1 MNAEQQNSW
10 QPLLNAGLVSGS
22 PPPSTRPV
30 SPWYVRLMLGGAGWL
45 AALFLLAFVASG
57 LGWLVESDWT
67 TIATGLMMIG
77 VAWLLLKRM
86 SANDFAVQFALAISF
101 AGQALVT
108 FGLYGLL
115 GQDGPGAFFW
125 LLIAL
130 LQAALAALMPNPIH
144 RLWSSFATGVSLY
157 MALQTT
163 PIAFASSA
171 LILAAAAKFWSCEFR
186 WPRKCS
192 IIRPI
197 AYGLVLALVALEL
210 ASAALL
216 SFTGV
221 SPLESRQ
228 TLTAPWL
235 GQLLTGAV
243 LLWVVWRQ
251 LRRLEVTIP
260 GKMANSALIAT
271 AAIILISL
279 QAPGIATGLCIVLL
293 GFGQG
298 NRILTGIGICAL
310 LLYAGSYYYNL
321 DVSLLV
327 KSQVLAATGAAML
340 LLRWLMLR
348 WLWPAGETGNA

>member
-1 MNAEQQNSW
+1 MNAQRENSW
-10 QPLLNAGLVSGS
+10 QSLLNAGLVSGS

-45 AALFLLAFVASG
+45 GALFLLAFVASG
-57 LGWLVESDWT
+57 LSWLVESDWT

-77 VAWLLLKRM
+77 IAWLLLKRM

-115 GQDGPGAFFW
+115 GQDRPGAIFW

-186 WPRKCS
+186 WPSKCS

-197 AYGLVLALVALEL
+197 AYGLVLALIALEL
-210 ASAALL
+210 SSAAFR

-221 SPLESRQ
+221 SPIESPH
-228 TLTAPWL
+228 TLAAPWL

-251 LRRLEVTIP
+251 LRQFEVTIP
-260 GKMANSALIAT
+260 GKAANSALIAT
-271 AAIILISL
+271 AAIIMISL
-279 QAPGIATGLCIVLL
+279 QAPGIATCLCIVLL
-293 GFGQG
+293 GYGQG

-327 KSQVLAATGAAML
+327 KSQVLAATGAALL
-340 LLRWLMLR
+340 LLRWLMIR